1 MTTATR
7 SSAGAYLFAT
17 ATNSPARQIPGDG
30 ARRVF
35 EKAFVLAVRLRFKPE
50 TPLAAITASVALAAR
65 RHPELGVPVREAE
78 MLIREALGER
88 VPTAGITPA
97 QLVTV
102 HVLMF
107 AVLIDEMALTDDEL
121 AELIADAETA

>member
-7 SSAGAYLFAT
+7 SAAGAYLFAT
-17 ATNSPARQIPGDG
+17 ATNSPAREIPDDG

-35 EKAFVLAVRLRFKPE
+35 DKAFRLVVRLRFKPR
-50 TPLAAITASVALAAR
+50 TSLAEIATSIALAAR
-65 RHPELGVPVREAE
+65 RHPGLGVPVREAE

-88 VPTAGITPA
+88 VPTADITPA

-107 AVLIDEMALTDDEL
+107 AVLVDEMALTDDEL

>member
-1 MTTATR
+1 
-7 SSAGAYLFAT
+7 
-17 ATNSPARQIPGDG
+17 
-30 ARRVF
+30 
-35 EKAFVLAVRLRFKPE
+35 
-50 TPLAAITASVALAAR
+50 
-65 RHPELGVPVREAE
+65 VPVREAE

-88 VPTAGITPA
+88 VPTADITPA

-107 AVLIDEMALTDDEL
+107 AVLVDEMALTDDEL